1 MPKKDARPAHINSQ
15 LDIGDLIASAFKMK
29 LGGPKDTL
37 AINALI
43 LAGLSTNPT
52 LSQIFPQFIPFISA
66 AAGAAWLSDRML
78 HDWKSRFVL
87 SSIGQVQSSK
97 PPMAPFEKS
106 GLCFGY
112 STDKGEAIFIPDEDL
127 FRHVWIV
134 GQSGV
139 GKTVA
144 ASLLMLQQIE
154 RGGGVLF
161 VDGKLDIDNIISM
174 YQYAA
179 WAGRSHDF
187 YVVNPADPNLSNS
200 YNPILYGLPE
210 QVAARILSIIPS
222 TEGNAGS
229 DYYKQSANEALVVII
244 GAIQKCG
251 IAYNFYDLSTIMTN
265 SLAMVKLQ
273 ERIQARAPRS
283 DEARNLNM
291 FLDRFRV
298 PAGDTRNPMHGQ
310 IDMKKMKDVLGGI
323 AGRMFS
329 FGSGTCGEVLNT
341 YTPEVNIY
349 NVIRDNKILYIALP
363 TMSMDITAV
372 NFGKI
377 LLGDFRTA
385 VGLLQQNKF
394 DRPKIPF
401 LAFLDEAASY
411 VSASWAVMFEQA
423 RSAGIFLMPA
433 LQNESGLT
441 AISDDFEQR
450 VTGNTVTKMFFRVGT
465 TQTAEMAS
473 EAVGM
478 TRRTA
483 KTTSN
488 SGGSSVSNQIIQI
501 SPQGNAGQNDS
512 DGISEREEE
521 QQLISPDTFKSLN
534 KGEAILLYEGNKVYD
549 ILIPW
554 VSLDKK
560 TISLIGDLRINHTR
574 KRYREGL
581 NFAGISDEL
590 MQSSMRQPKK
600 DKATSRAD
608 ERELI

>member
-1 MPKKDARPAHINSQ
+1 MSQ
-15 LDIGDLIASAFKMK
+15 FHKPSHLNPGFELGELVASAFKLK

-43 LAGLSTNPT
+43 LSGLSTTPA
-52 LSQIFPQFIPFISA
+52 LSQVLPAFIPFVSA
-66 AAGAAWLSDRML
+66 AAGAAWLSDRLMS
-78 HDWKSRFVL
+78 DWKSHFVMN
-87 SSIGQVQSSK
+87 GVGNVQSSK

-112 STDKGEAIFIPDEDL
+112 TTDKGEPIFIPDEDL

-144 ASLLMLQQIE
+144 ASLLMLQQIQ

-161 VDGKLDIDNIISM
+161 VDGKLDVDNIISM
-174 YQYAA
+174 YQFAA

-187 YVVNPADPNLSNS
+187 FLINIADPKLSNS
-200 YNPILYGLPE
+200 YNPILHGKPE
-210 QVAARILSIIPS
+210 EVASRILSIIPS

-229 DYYKQSANEALVVII
+229 DHYKQSANQALIVII

-251 IAYNFYDLSTIMTN
+251 LAYNFYDLSALMTN
-265 SLAMVKLQ
+265 ALAMEKLK
-273 ERIQARAPRS
+273 EKILLRAPKS
-283 DEARNLNM
+283 DEARNLSM
-291 FLDRFRV
+291 FLDRFRI
-298 PAGDTRNPMHGQ
+298 PAGDGRNPLAGQ
-310 IDMKKMKDVLGGI
+310 IDMKKMKDDLGGI

-329 FGSGTCGEVLNT
+329 FGSGTCGDVVNT
-341 YTPEVNIY
+341 YTPEINIY
-349 NVIRDNKILYIALP
+349 NIIRDNKILYIALP
-363 TMSMDITAV
+363 TMSMAETAI

-385 VGLLQQNKF
+385 VGRLQQNKF

-473 EAVGM
+473 EAVGK
-478 TRRTA
+478 TRRTSR
-483 KTTSN
+483 TTSN

-512 DGISEREEE
+512 DGISEKEEE
-521 QQLISPDTFKSLN
+521 QALISPDTFRSLN

-554 VSLDKK
+554 VGLDKK
-560 TISLIGDLRINHTR
+560 TAAMIGDLRVNHAR

-590 MQSSMRQPKK
+590 LQSSMKQPKK

-608 ERELI
+608 EREPI

>member
-1 MPKKDARPAHINSQ
+1 MSDKYPQHINQSFS
-15 LDIGDLIASAFKMK
+15 ISDLIASAFKLK

-37 AINALI
+37 AVNALI
-43 LAGLSTNPT
+43 LSGLSTTPA
-52 LSQIFPQFIPFISA
+52 LAQIFPAFIPFVTA
-66 AAGAAWLSDRML
+66 AAGAAWLSDRL
-78 HDWKSRFVL
+78 LESWKKQFILNGVAN
-87 SSIGQVQSSK
+87 IESSK

-112 STDKGEAIFIPDEDL
+112 TTGKGEPIFIPDDDL

-161 VDGKLDIDNIISM
+161 VDGKLDVDNIVSM
-174 YQYAA
+174 YQFAA

-187 YVVNPADPNLSNS
+187 YIVNPSDPTTSNS

-229 DYYKQSANEALVVII
+229 DYYKQSANEALVVIV

-265 SLAMVKLQ
+265 ALAMEKLK
-273 ERIQARAPRS
+273 EKILMKAPKS

-298 PAGDTRNPMHGQ
+298 PAGDTRNPLAGQ
-310 IDMKKMKDVLGGI
+310 IDMKKMKEVLGGI

-349 NVIRDNKILYIALP
+349 NIIRDNKILYIALP

-465 TQTAEMAS
+465 DKTAKMAS
-473 EAVGM
+473 EAVGN

-483 KTTSN
+483 RTTTT
-488 SGGSSVSNQIIQI
+488 SGGSSKSNQIIQI
-501 SPQGNAGQNDS
+501 SPQGNAGHNDS
-512 DGISEREEE
+512 DGVSEREEE
-521 QQLISPDTFKSLN
+521 QPLIDPGTFKSLN

-554 VSLDKK
+554 VGLDKE
-560 TISLIGDLRINHTR
+560 TITLIGELRINHAR

-581 NFAGISDEL
+581 NFASISDEL
-590 MQSSMRQPKK
+590 MQSSMKQPKK
-600 DKATSRAD
+600 DKAPSRTD
-608 ERELI
+608 ERDPI

>member
-1 MPKKDARPAHINSQ
+1 MSKKISRPAHINSEF
-15 LDIGDLIASAFKMK
+15 DVGDLIASAFRMK

-43 LAGLSTNPT
+43 LSGLSTTPA
-52 LSQIFPQFIPFISA
+52 LSQVLPALIPFVSA
-66 AAGAAWLSDRML
+66 AAGAAWLSDRLMS
-78 HDWKSRFVL
+78 DWKSHFVMN
-87 SSIGQVQSSK
+87 GVGNVQSSK

-112 STDKGEAIFIPDEDL
+112 TTDKGEPIFIPDEDL

-144 ASLLMLQQIE
+144 ASLLMLQQIQ

-161 VDGKLDIDNIISM
+161 VDGKLDVDNIISM
-174 YQYAA
+174 YQFAA

-187 YVVNPADPNLSNS
+187 FLINIADPKISNS
-200 YNPILYGLPE
+200 YNPILHGKPE
-210 QVAARILSIIPS
+210 EIASRILSIIPS

-229 DYYKQSANEALVVII
+229 DHYKQSANQALIVII

-251 IAYNFYDLSTIMTN
+251 LAYNFYDLSALMTN
-265 SLAMVKLQ
+265 ALAMEKLK
-273 ERIQARAPRS
+273 EKILLRAPKS
-283 DEARNLNM
+283 DEARNLSM
-291 FLDRFRV
+291 FLDRFRI
-298 PAGDTRNPMHGQ
+298 PAGDGRNPLAGQ
-310 IDMKKMKDVLGGI
+310 IDMKKMKDDLGGI

-329 FGSGTCGEVLNT
+329 FGSGTCGDVVNT
-341 YTPEVNIY
+341 YTPEINIY
-349 NVIRDNKILYIALP
+349 NIIRDNKILYIALP
-363 TMSMDITAV
+363 TMSMAETAI

-385 VGLLQQNKF
+385 VGRLQQNKF

-521 QQLISPDTFKSLN
+521 QHLISPDTFKSLN

-560 TISLIGDLRINHTR
+560 TIKLIGDLRINHAR

-590 MQSSMRQPKK
+590 MQSSMRQPKQEN
-600 DKATSRAD
+600 APSRS
-608 ERELI
+608 EKRGLI